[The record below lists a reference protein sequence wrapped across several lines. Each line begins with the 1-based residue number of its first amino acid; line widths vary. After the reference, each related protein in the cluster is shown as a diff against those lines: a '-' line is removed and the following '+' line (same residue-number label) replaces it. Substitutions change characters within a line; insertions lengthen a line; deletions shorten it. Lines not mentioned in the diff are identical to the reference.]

1 MAGSADLIRLF
12 IDELTTESATAEIAL
27 WGVAVGGVALVA
39 AIVAPWWLR
48 RRHDPLA
55 ESRSF
60 AAIRWGVVAALFVM
74 LTQQVQEMG
83 WLTGA
88 DTATLRWFTAHR
100 SPAWSGVAVAVTE
113 LGSPVGVSAI
123 AIMIAGI
130 SMWRC
135 RSVRPALVLLA
146 IMSFTAAADA
156 LTKLTVAR
164 LRPPITAQLVHAN
177 GLAYPSGH
185 AAGAAA
191 LAGAIL
197 LIYLPVMQA
206 AALRWVTVAATVL
219 GVIAVAT
226 SRLYLGVHWLTDVA
240 GGTLLG
246 IAVVLAAAVFVR
258 ADTRLQ
264 VLREDTEVSPAS
276 AVTRT

>member
-1 MAGSADLIRLF
+1 
-12 IDELTTESATAEIAL
+12 
-27 WGVAVGGVALVA
+27 V
-39 AIVAPWWLR
+39 
-48 RRHDPLA
+48 
-55 ESRSF
+55 
-60 AAIRWGVVAALFVM
+60 FVL

-88 DTATLRWFTAHR
+88 DTSTLRWFTAHR
-100 SPAWSGVAVAVTE
+100 TPAWSGVAVAVSE
-113 LGSPVGVSAI
+113 IGSPLGISAI

-130 SMWRC
+130 SLWRC
-135 RSVRPALVLLA
+135 RCVRPALVVLA

-164 LRPPITAQLVHAN
+164 LRPPATVQLVHAN

-191 LAGAIL
+191 LAGATL
-197 LIYLPVMQA
+197 LIYLPVMRGA
-206 AALRWVTVAATVL
+206 AVRLVTVAAAVL

-226 SRLYLGVHWLTDVA
+226 SRLYLGVHWLTDVV

-246 IAVVLAAAVFVR
+246 IAVVLAAAVFVHAGVR
-258 ADTRLQ
+258 PQAQ
-264 VLREDTEVSPAS
+264 AEDAGEVSPAT
-276 AVTRT
+276 AVART